1 MIIHND
7 KNAVIYIHGMG
18 GKADEA
24 EHYRPLFP
32 DCDVIGF
39 DYKSQNPGDAK
50 EEFAAYFD
58 SLQDRYESVVLIAN
72 SIGAYFAMNAG
83 LTAVRKAFFI
93 SPVVNME
100 KIILDMM
107 ARANVTEDELKSKS
121 IIHTASGET
130 LSWDYLA
137 YMREN
142 LVKTDAST
150 EILYGSNDSLT
161 DYETM
166 RAFADRTGANL
177 TVMEGGE
184 HWFHTPEQMRFLDN
198 WIKERI

>member
-1 MIIHND
+1 MIIYND
-7 KNAVIYIHGMG
+7 KKAVIYIHGMG

-32 DCDVIGF
+32 DCDVIGI
-39 DYKSQNPGDAK
+39 DYKSQNPWDTK

-93 SPVVNME
+93 SPVVDME

-137 YMREN
+137 YVREN
-142 LVKTDAST
+142 PVKTNAST
-150 EILYGSNDSLT
+150 EILYGGNDSLT

>member
-1 MIIHND
+1 
-7 KNAVIYIHGMG
+7 MG
-18 GKADEA
+18 GNADEA

-32 DCDVIGF
+32 DCDVTGF
-39 DYKSQNPGDAK
+39 DYKSQNPWDTK
-50 EEFAAYFD
+50 EEFEAHFD

-83 LTAVRKAFFI
+83 LTAFRKAFFI
-93 SPVVNME
+93 SPVVDME

-137 YMREN
+137 YVREN
-142 LVKTDAST
+142 PVKTDAST

>member
-1 MIIHND
+1 MIIHTD

-18 GKADEA
+18 GSADEA

-32 DCDVIGF
+32 GSAVTGF
-39 DYKSQNPGDAK
+39 DYKSQTPREAK
-50 EEFAAYFD
+50 EEFAAYFN
-58 SLQDRYESVVLIAN
+58 SLKDKYESVILIAN
-72 SIGAYFAMNAG
+72 SIGAYFSMLAG
-83 LTAVRKAFFI
+83 LSAIRKAFFI
-93 SPVVNME
+93 SPVVDME

-107 ARANVTEDELKSKS
+107 ERADVTEEKLKSES

-130 LSWDYLA
+130 LSWDYLN
-137 YMREN
+137 YVREN
-142 LVKTDAST
+142 PVKADTST
-150 EILYGSNDSLT
+150 EILYGSGDNLT

-166 RAFADRTGANL
+166 RAFADRTEANL

-184 HWFHTPEQMRFLDN
+184 HWFHTPGQMRFLDN